1 MRPNIWGQVTPICH
15 YVFMDE
21 ETLIQFP
28 QEGWRGGR
36 VCFRAALG
44 GDGSVAVFPNTG
56 DDPVLIQAHLLPGAT
71 LGSKAYIGNSVVLG
85 SRYSKET
92 NTPLDK
98 IPGQCYACLQK
109 AFYKTVTRVVFAVG
123 VPFVIFP

>member
-71 LGSKAYIGNSVVLG
+71 LSFSKKLPAF
-85 SRYSKET
+85 
-92 NTPLDK
+92 
-98 IPGQCYACLQK
+98 CLT
-109 AFYKTVTRVVFAVG
+109 ASLHS
-123 VPFVIFP
+123 PFLTASEI